1 MTIIAIILI
10 GLALSMDAL
19 AVSIATGAS
28 IRKDKLSEAFR
39 MAGAFGIFQ
48 ALMPIIGAVL
58 GIKFKDLMSDWDHW
72 LAFGILSAIGIK
84 MIYEAYFIEEE
95 EKKTGDK
102 LPFKTLLLLAIAT
115 SIDALATGFSISLI
129 GGDILFAAGL
139 IGVIT
144 FLICFI
150 GVYVGEKVGHI
161 LEGKI
166 EIAGGVILILVG
178 LKILLGHIM

>member
-72 LAFGILSAIGIK
+72 LAFGILSAI
-84 MIYEAYFIEEE
+84 
-95 EKKTGDK
+95 
-102 LPFKTLLLLAIAT
+102 
-115 SIDALATGFSISLI
+115 
-129 GGDILFAAGL
+129 
-139 IGVIT
+139 
-144 FLICFI
+144 
-150 GVYVGEKVGHI
+150 
-161 LEGKI
+161 
-166 EIAGGVILILVG
+166 
-178 LKILLGHIM
+178 